1 MVPFLEFGLLVRQSR
16 TEYNSVLCW
25 INPSLPRTQG
35 DFRYCRRA
43 APTSTRK
50 IARRKQLTLVLSSSA
65 AEVGSGRLRSD
76 MDWALSCA
84 GSARLK
90 ELSAA
95 LPAPA
100 RPRFRALMKAS
111 MMAAD
116 RSSGCSRATPLPPT
130 SGNVDSSARK
140 VASGPMAVVF
150 KRGRRRRNGSGI
162 NVGEHSDER

>member
-35 DFRYCRRA
+35 DFRYCRRP

-50 IARRKQLTLVLSSSA
+50 THGRKQLTLMLSSSA
-65 AEVGSGRLRSD
+65 AEVESGRLCSHK
-76 MDWALSCA
+76 DWPFSCA
-84 GSARLK
+84 GSARPK
-90 ELSAA
+90 EPGAA

-100 RPRFRALMKAS
+100 GPRFKTLMKAP

-116 RSSGCSRATPLPPT
+116 HSSGCSRATPLPPT
-130 SGNVDSSARK
+130 SGNEGSSAKK
-140 VASGPMAVVF
+140 VTSGPMAVVF

-162 NVGEHSDER
+162 NLGEHSDER